1 MEAVRQFKE
10 PKNKK
15 EVMSFL
21 GLVNYVSSFIPN
33 LATETEPL
41 RRLLLKDTVFVW
53 GNIEKQTFYKLK
65 NLVSSDMIL
74 VHFNP
79 ALETKLITDAGA
91 VGLGAVLA
99 QEQINGDIRP
109 VYYASRSLSKQE
121 MKYSQTEKEALA
133 VVWAT
138 ERFHLFLYGKHFK
151 IISDHQ
157 PLRILYSH
165 KGKPSPRVL
174 RWGLR
179 LQSYSFDIE

>member
-1 MEAVRQFKE
+1 
-10 PKNKK
+10 
-15 EVMSFL
+15 MSFL

-99 QEQINGDIRP
+99 QEQI
-109 VYYASRSLSKQE
+109 E
-121 MKYSQTEKEALA
+121 
-133 VVWAT
+133 
-138 ERFHLFLYGKHFK
+138 
-151 IISDHQ
+151 
-157 PLRILYSH
+157 
-165 KGKPSPRVL
+165 
-174 RWGLR
+174 
-179 LQSYSFDIE
+179 